1 MDLGYYG
8 IEDDYPN
15 LNFMLPYKR
24 RKGGTLNDM
33 QKMFNKMLSRM
44 RIVVEHVICIK
55 YRNRLRYYDLMTDIV
70 SGLINM
76 RVIGM
81 NI

>member
-1 MDLGYYG
+1 MADELFIING
-8 IEDDYPN
+8 
-15 LNFMLPYKR
+15 
-24 RKGGTLNDM
+24 LNDKDYSKAVEYARM
-33 QKMFNKMLSRM
+33 KKYKMFGLR
-44 RIVVEHVICIK
+44 

-76 RVIGM
+76 KIIGM